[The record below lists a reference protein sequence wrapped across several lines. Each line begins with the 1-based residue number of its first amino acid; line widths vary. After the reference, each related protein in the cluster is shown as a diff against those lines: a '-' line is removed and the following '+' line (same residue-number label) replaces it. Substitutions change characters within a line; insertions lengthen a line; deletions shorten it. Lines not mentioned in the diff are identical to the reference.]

1 MPKKDDT
8 PLISLEN
15 YFIYRIRGDGLSDIK
30 EDLAFMN
37 RCRGNP
43 TKSDGEDCMSMGEIK
58 VCGTV
63 FTVEASKAEER

>member
-30 EDLAFMN
+30 EDLAFTN
-37 RCRGNP
+37 RRRGNP
-43 TKSDGEDCMSMGEIK
+43 TKSDGEDCMSTGGIK